1 MQRIAKCFPR
11 INSNLHILADS
22 VLLLNAGMKTVK
34 QIRLEKLDQLVREFG
49 TIEAVANAAGTAPQ
63 YLSQIR
69 NKVPSASG
77 TPRGIGDALAR
88 KLEQGC
94 GKPAGWMDT
103 VEPEIENV
111 IQGPE
116 LRGKLP
122 LISWVRA
129 GDLCESPDVF
139 HTGDADEWIDC
150 PVPHSPRSYCLR
162 VSGDSMDGEGGYRDG
177 EIIFVDPEVAAT
189 PGRDVVVRTPDG
201 TMTFKRLKE
210 DTEGLYLF
218 GINGKKII
226 RIPPNTHICGVV
238 IFSGFKR

>member
-1 MQRIAKCFPR
+1 MIVNTNTYKYSSLPMRVRIVRKMTSGNAPLYLRRNLEWLISKAKTNPNALEKETGVKQPTIHRILTGESEDPR
-11 INSNLHILADS
+11 TSSLKPLADYFGVS
-22 VLLLNAGMKTVK
+22 VADLRDKDLTSLAPN
-34 QIRLEKLDQLVREFG
+34 
-49 TIEAVANAAGTAPQ
+49 VAA
-63 YLSQIR
+63 
-69 NKVPSASG
+69 
-77 TPRGIGDALAR
+77 
-88 KLEQGC
+88 
-94 GKPAGWMDT
+94 
-103 VEPEIENV
+103 
-111 IQGPE
+111 GPE

-139 HTGDADEWIDC
+139 HPGDAEEWIDC
-150 PVPHSPRSYCLR
+150 PVPHSKRSYCLR

-189 PGRDVVVRTPDG
+189 PGRDVIVRTPDG
-201 TMTFKRLKE
+201 KTTFKRLKE

-226 RIPPNTHICGVV
+226 RIPPDTHICGVV

>member
-1 MQRIAKCFPR
+1 
-11 INSNLHILADS
+11 
-22 VLLLNAGMKTVK
+22 
-34 QIRLEKLDQLVREFG
+34 
-49 TIEAVANAAGTAPQ
+49 
-63 YLSQIR
+63 
-69 NKVPSASG
+69 
-77 TPRGIGDALAR
+77 
-88 KLEQGC
+88 
-94 GKPAGWMDT
+94 MDT
-103 VEPEIENV
+103 VDPKIENV
-111 IQGPE
+111 APGPE

-129 GDLCESPDVF
+129 GNLCESPDVF
-139 HTGDADEWIDC
+139 HPGDADEWIDC

-201 TMTFKRLKE
+201 KMTFKRLKE

-226 RIPPNTHICGVV
+226 RIPPDTHICGVV